1 MLDEILPEIVDRAR
15 EVFELRGEPE
25 IRRIDTRH
33 YPYSVVSRIELV
45 SEGDSRV
52 VYLKRATVEN
62 TDEDPIKSDIAAEYR
77 ILDELYERFRSVPN
91 LSVVRPVAL
100 LSGYNV
106 IVTEEAPG
114 PTLMTLVGRAARWFS
129 PASVVEAAAGYCG
142 LAGRWLRH
150 FQDVTDRGPG
160 EFGIASECS
169 VIAQGPDGPLFG
181 GRLPARLAGRAPRP
195 RPPPGGRPRAGW

>member
-1 MLDEILPEIVDRAR
+1 MLDNILPEIVDRAR

-33 YPYSVVSRIELV
+33 YPYSVVSRIELG

-52 VYLKRATVEN
+52 VYLKRATGET
-62 TDEDPIKSDIAAEYR
+62 TDQDPIKSDIAAEYR

-114 PTLMTLVGRAARWFS
+114 PTLMTLVGRAVRQPKHGRTVAAQ
-129 PASVVEAAAGYCG
+129 ASTF
-142 LAGRWLRH
+142 R
-150 FQDVTDRGPG
+150 
-160 EFGIASECS
+160 SS
-169 VIAQGPDGPLFG
+169 M
-181 GRLPARLAGRAPRP
+181 PARSIWSRAFWTIGRNTSSGSNICATTTHPTDTSARP
-195 RPPPGGRPRAGW
+195 NGPCLSSRG